1 MAPSYPI
8 GVSDQVNRMN
18 QEAKQRGSNFISG
31 AVNFHNNFTKPI
43 GNALNDVKDGIVDY
57 HPKVPAGQAVSN
69 AAGGISNML
78 GGIQQAVQG
87 GASGGGYG
95 GGGSSASGGGG
106 GVNYDAILSG
116 YRDIYAQ
123 QQAEAEAYRQRQQAA
138 LDSAYGQMK
147 DRAKDSYAEID
158 KLRQDNYDYGAQQV
172 NQAMDKAQQEAYI
185 SRMMQERNL
194 GQQLSAL
201 GKSGGAS
208 ESTLLGLANAY
219 GSQRGENERTRSE
232 NLASLL
238 QQLNAGRASDKT
250 ALNDLLNS
258 YEASYLQG
266 VLGAEQD
273 YNQMLSQIRQEQ
285 AAQQLQ
291 LASQL
296 ASSRSST
303 GSGND
308 LNKLYANLF
317 SQFTGDDGM
326 LNRAAAGNYLDGLA
340 MVGGLSDDEYIALW
354 NAVDVA
360 GKSGLSSQIANIA
373 NSLR

>member
-1 MAPSYPI
+1 MAF
-8 GVSDQVNRMN
+8 Q
-18 QEAKQRGSNFISG
+18 
-31 AVNFHNNFTKPI
+31 H
-43 GNALNDVKDGIVDY
+43 L
-57 HPKVPAGQAVSN
+57 
-69 AAGGISNML
+69 L
-78 GGIQQAVQG
+78 
-87 GASGGGYG
+87 ASGGGSG
-95 GGGSSASGGGG
+95 PFPKDVKNPTTPKTSQTVVKESGNKGNQVSGSS

-147 DRAKDSYAEID
+147 DRAKDSYAEVD

-232 NLASLL
+232 NLSSLL

-250 ALNDLLNS
+250 ALNYLLNS

-291 LASQL
+291 LANQL
-296 ASSRSST
+296 ASASKSRAAGGGGASAGRQLTGLLEDVYSRFADST
-303 GSGND
+303 G
-308 LNKLYANLF
+308 A
-317 SQFTGDDGM
+317 
-326 LNRAAAGNYLDGLA
+326 LNRAAATQYLDGLA
-340 MVGGLSDDEYIALW
+340 MVGGLSEDEYIALW
-354 NAVDVA
+354 NAVNA
-360 GKSGLSSQIANIA
+360 G
-373 NSLR
+373 R